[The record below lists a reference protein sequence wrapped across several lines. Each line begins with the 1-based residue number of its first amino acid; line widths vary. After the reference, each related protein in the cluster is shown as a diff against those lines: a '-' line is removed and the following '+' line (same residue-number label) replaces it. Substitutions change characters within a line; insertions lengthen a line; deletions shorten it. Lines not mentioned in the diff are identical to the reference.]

1 MMERLILTVGFGTYY
16 IIKNILV
23 NDNLYESIRL
33 SSEVSGFQIQ
43 ASYHLF

>member
-1 MMERLILTVGFGTYY
+1 MMERVILTVGFGTYY

-33 SSEVSGFQIQ
+33 TDFQIQ
-43 ASYHLF
+43 TSNHLF

>member
-1 MMERLILTVGFGTYY
+1 MMERLILTVGFGTY